1 MFNSVSASL
10 GRTSR
15 FGAGGTWADFV
26 GTLRLLARTLM
37 TRQELSDL
45 SDRQLADI
53 GVTRPVAL
61 AEAARRPW
69 DVAIRHYR

>member
-1 MFNSVSASL
+1 MLQSVSASL
-10 GRTSR
+10 GRASR
-15 FGAGGTWADFV
+15 FGADGFWAECV
-26 GTLRLLARTLM
+26 AMLRLLARTLV

-61 AEAARRPW
+61 AEATRRPW
-69 DVAIRHYR
+69 DVAPRHYR